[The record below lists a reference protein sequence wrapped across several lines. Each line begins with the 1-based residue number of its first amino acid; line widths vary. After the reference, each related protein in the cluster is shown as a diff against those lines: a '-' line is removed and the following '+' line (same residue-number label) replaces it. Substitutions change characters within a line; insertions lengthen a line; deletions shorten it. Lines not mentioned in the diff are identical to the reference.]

1 MQKQEAEKQFES
13 AIRENELLIYKVCR
27 IYAYTDEDREDL
39 YQDIVIQLWK
49 SYYRFKGQ
57 SKFSTWMYRVA
68 LNTAITNLR
77 KQKRIITVNAPAVMA
92 ASIADDN
99 YNAGEEEK
107 LQQLYT
113 AIEQLGQVEKAI
125 VMLYMEDKSYEEM
138 EEILGMSQVNI
149 RVKMNRLKEKLRQLT
164 KNV

>member
-1 MQKQEAEKQFES
+1 MQKQVEEKQFES

-27 IYAYTDEDREDL
+27 VYAYTDEDREDL

-49 SYYRFKGQ
+49 SYHRFKGQ
-57 SKFSTWMYRVA
+57 SKLSTWIYRVA
-68 LNTAITNLR
+68 LNTAITSLR
-77 KQKRIITVNAPAVMA
+77 KQKKVITANAPAVVA
-92 ASIADDN
+92 ANIADDN
-99 YNAGEEEK
+99 FNATEEEK

-113 AIEQLGQVEKAI
+113 AIEQLGKVEKAI

-138 EEILGMSQVNI
+138 EDILGMTQVNI